1 MLNYRN
7 LNDVEFEYL
16 CQDIMQQ
23 KLGVKLHRFAAGRD
37 GGIDLAD
44 NVDTKNIIIQ
54 VKHYMRSTVAQL
66 IASLKRELNNVRTL
80 NPHQYYICCSKELT
94 PQKVQEIYSMFSEY
108 MDSPSNI
115 ITLNEIDDFLNKD
128 DNIEILKKH
137 YKLWIES
144 TGILQN
150 IANNDVFVDC
160 EVLLSNLQKDEK
172 LFVQTSAYYQ
182 SLNCLENNKTLFIT
196 GNPGVGKTITS
207 KMLVLYYAAN
217 GYKVRYTTNTSNL
230 QALKKS
236 LAQNTKTKEIILIDD
251 CFGQA
256 YFQMKDS
263 QNNELLSLIKYVNMS
278 SNKLLILNSRVTIFQ
293 EAKKRSA
300 ELVKSFEN
308 DEYRVFIIDM
318 TAMPDIEKAKIFY
331 NHLSFNEIKREYFE
345 EVKKDRRYRKI
356 INHPN
361 YNPRLVEFICNPKRY
376 GKIEPEQY
384 YQFIVQH
391 LENPKEIWKDEY
403 ERKLQKTDRILL
415 STIYSFSDSATDLE
429 TIKKCFEKRLS
440 FESNVD
446 ITINQFEA
454 SLNRLLDGF
463 VAIIDNGKSQKLS
476 MANPSIN
483 DYLDGH
489 FKENSMEKQAL
500 IRNTIYI
507 EQVRRLMPDNE
518 FDDWGKTSTNEHT
531 IATYNFRDKRQ
542 KDAIIVY
549 FISKHTILDSY
560 YSETIFSFLSNPSDI
575 DYHRVVE
582 THVEEIAKLLF
593 NNKSVYTFY
602 NVLEFLNSGDNLKDF
617 LSFFDLDSLPKLILD
632 ISELF
637 QGPYREGFVT
647 TSINAVKIAIE
658 DYCDDVDADD
668 YDPDVSGAVNMA
680 TSFEEYGREVDE
692 YYAAQQIEAEVSDAV
707 ESEIYDKIKCL
718 PEDIVI
724 SNSYI
729 SDLSISVYGADHLV
743 SSYLED
749 VDVEYE
755 YHEPYS
761 ANNDSEIDFIF
772 QRDCE

>member
-1 MLNYRN
+1 M
-7 LNDVEFEYL
+7 
-16 CQDIMQQ
+16 
-23 KLGVKLHRFAAGRD
+23 
-37 GGIDLAD
+37 
-44 NVDTKNIIIQ
+44 
-54 VKHYMRSTVAQL
+54 
-66 IASLKRELNNVRTL
+66 
-80 NPHQYYICCSKELT
+80 
-94 PQKVQEIYSMFSEY
+94 
-108 MDSPSNI
+108 
-115 ITLNEIDDFLNKD
+115 
-128 DNIEILKKH
+128 
-137 YKLWIES
+137 
-144 TGILQN
+144 
-150 IANNDVFVDC
+150 FVDC
-160 EVLLSNLQKDEK
+160 EVLLSNIQKDEK
-172 LFVQTSAYYQ
+172 LFVQTSAYYK

-196 GNPGVGKTITS
+196 GNPGVGKTITL

-217 GYKVRYTTNTSNL
+217 GYKVRYTTNTSDL

-236 LAQNTKTKEIILIDD
+236 LAQNAKTKEIILIDD

-278 SNKLLILNSRVTIFQ
+278 TNKRLVLNSRVTIFQ
-293 EAKKRSA
+293 EAKDRNV

-318 TAMPDIEKAKIFY
+318 TAMSNIEKAKIFY
-331 NHLSFNEIKREYFE
+331 NHLSFNKIKSEYFE
-345 EVKKDRRYRKI
+345 EIKKDRRYRKI

-361 YNPRLVEFICNPKRY
+361 YNPRLVEFICNPNRY
-376 GKIEPEQY
+376 AKIEPEQY

-429 TIKKCFEKRLS
+429 SIKECFEKRISL
-440 FESNVD
+440 ETDVD
-446 ITINQFEA
+446 ITINQFDA

-463 VAIIDNGKSQKLS
+463 VVIIDNGKSKKLS

-500 IRNTIYI
+500 IKNATHI
-507 EQVRRLMPDNE
+507 EQVKRLIINNE
-518 FDDWGKTSTNEHT
+518 FDNWGKTSTEKHT
-531 IATYNFRDKRQ
+531 IDTYVFCDNKQ
-542 KDAIIVY
+542 KDATIVY
-549 FISKHTILDSY
+549 FICKYTILDSY
-560 YSETIFSFLSNPSDI
+560 YTKPILSFLSNPSNL
-575 DYHRVVE
+575 YHNGRVE
-582 THVEEIAKLLF
+582 THAEEIVKILF

-602 NVLEFLNSGDNLKDF
+602 KVLEFLNSGDNLTDF
-617 LSFFDLDSLPKLILD
+617 LSFFDLDSLPKLLLD

-637 QGPYREGFVT
+637 REPYRDGFVT

-658 DYCDDVDADD
+658 DYCDDVYAGD
-668 YDPDVSGAVNMA
+668 YVPDVSRAVDMA
-680 TSFEEYGREVDE
+680 TSFEEYGWEFYE
-692 YYAAQQIEAEVSDAV
+692 YYVTQQIEDDVSYVV

-724 SNSYI
+724 PNSYI
-729 SDLSISVYGADHLV
+729 SNLPISVHGVDNLV
-743 SSYLED
+743 RLYLED

-755 YHEPYS
+755 YHEPH
-761 ANNDSEIDFIF
+761 ATNNDFKIDLIF